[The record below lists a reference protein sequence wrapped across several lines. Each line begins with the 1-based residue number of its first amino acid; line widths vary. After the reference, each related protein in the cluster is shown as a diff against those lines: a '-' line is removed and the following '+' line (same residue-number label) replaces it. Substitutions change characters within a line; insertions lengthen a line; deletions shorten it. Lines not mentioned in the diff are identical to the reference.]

1 MRSLRIAVNFHIK
14 YTQIFDSRS
23 PPLSTIQTQGLN
35 LSTYFHQIGQIQLAA
50 SMKVNITVQIDPGGE
65 LSAEHHFLTIP
76 TYTMYE
82 QRMAG
87 SAAKIFVGSVESVTA
102 NFTVKE
108 GKLPFFVSYS
118 NSASKSQIERL

>member
-1 MRSLRIAVNFHIK
+1 MAEIFILNRLDLRFMI
-14 YTQIFDSRS
+14 
-23 PPLSTIQTQGLN
+23 PPFSTIQTQGHN

-50 SMKVNITVQIDPGGE
+50 SMKINITVQIDPGGE
-65 LSAEHHFLTIP
+65 LSAGHHFLTIP

-108 GKLPFFVSYS
+108 DK
-118 NSASKSQIERL
+118 